1 MQGMKC
7 LGYYF
12 VRPLPRPWWCTL
24 EAENILSVS
33 ENGLS
38 DKFPDLMKC
47 VFTNYPKREHYE
59 YARMLGLDEEEFV
72 GFSRLAGD
80 LFNWGEL
87 DSYSRFRSLESAEA
101 MLPYLENI
109 GSKIGPKIG
118 MFRLVGL
125 FTDEEIF
132 REYKKDIQ
140 NADESR
146 HFTAK
151 KLGCEILG
159 NGAVGDSGLAWDSY
173 IINSLNEE
181 LDGLRVD
188 SGTGL
193 IVNDFG
199 RVKEFSE
206 MIRSMGEPVVWNAF
220 KIYEYEKNE

>member
-12 VRPLPRPWWCTL
+12 VRPLQRPWWCTL
-24 EAENILSVS
+24 EAEKILSVS

-38 DKFPDLMKC
+38 DKFPDLTKC
-47 VFTNYPKREHYE
+47 VFTNYPKRERFD

-72 GFSRLAGD
+72 GFSRLAED
-80 LFNWGEL
+80 MFNWGEL
-87 DSYSRFRSLESAEA
+87 DSYSRFRSLESAEK
-101 MLPYLENI
+101 MLPYLENT
-109 GSKIGPKIG
+109 GGT
-118 MFRLVGL
+118 FRLVGL
-125 FTDEEIF
+125 FTDEDSVCG
-132 REYKKDIQ
+132 YKGNIQ
-140 NADESR
+140 NVNKSGR
-146 HFTAK
+146 FTAK

-181 LDGLRVD
+181 LVDLQVD

-206 MIRSMGEPVVWNAF
+206 MIRSMGEPVIWNAF
-220 KIYEYEKNE
+220 EIYEYEKTE